1 MILIDIRKSNKLKDS
16 EYSAF
21 IKFDYNSKIVDA
33 IRELPFRYYNP
44 SETEWEVPTNKV
56 EYLINKLKEFDIKI
70 FGKIT
75 IFEDKNTNIGLP
87 EGFEFKTKPFSHQ
100 LEGVEY
106 GLKYDRWFLGD
117 EQGLGKALALDTKIY
132 TYPSGYKLMRDI
144 EVGDYVYGKDGRPT
158 RVTATY
164 YHKDVEMYRFT
175 FSDGISIDC
184 CKDHLW
190 QIHTQHGYKVVDTN
204 WFLQK
209 NQFGVVRKDKLFSGG
224 SYNYYIDRCEPVQ
237 FRFMPVDLH
246 PYILGSLLGDGSLNG
261 GSVNF
266 TTKDEESVRRINE
279 LLPEGYIL
287 HSSASMGDISYN
299 IVNLDNKPNP
309 KGSNIIKMWLKDL
322 KLMGTNSHTKFIPHI
337 YKYNSPEIRIAVLQG
352 LLDTDGY
359 ATKDNLVQYTTV
371 SKQLAEDV
379 RFLVESLGGMCN
391 WYEGTCGYNDKITG
405 VAYTLTIR
413 IDDPSK
419 LFMLERKRSLLKPR
433 HFKPR
438 RQIVSIERIEN
449 ADAKCITVDSKDHL
463 YLAEH
468 FVVTHNTKQI
478 IDIAV
483 ARKVMYGYRFCLIV
497 CGVNTLKW
505 NWVNEIHTH
514 SKEDAY
520 ILGQRRKGTKI
531 RIGSTKDKL
540 EDLKLMYDIKE
551 PHPYFIITNVES
563 FRDKNIADTISD
575 LCKKGIIGMCAADE
589 MHKMKNPT
597 AQQTKGFLK
606 CLPYCRIGMTG
617 TPLMN
622 SPMDLYVILKWLGY
636 ESHAFYS
643 FKQHYCV
650 MGGYGGY
657 EIVGYKNLDQL
668 TAQVREI
675 MLRRLKSEVLD
686 LPEKI
691 YVDDIVE
698 MEGKQAVMYKEVE
711 AGLKADYINGDIDL
725 TNPLSALIRLRQT
738 TGYPGILSDEITE
751 SAKLDRMEE
760 LVENCTSNDEKVLIF
775 SNWTQITDAIC
786 NKLKSEG
793 HKVGVITGETPDSSR
808 QEIVD
813 VFQNSSN
820 LSVLVGTIGA
830 MGTGLTLTAATT
842 VIFVDEPW
850 NKALFDQA
858 VDRAHRIGQKNNI
871 TIYSIMCKDT
881 IDERIHNLIYKK
893 GAMSDAIIDGKVVGN
908 KNEVFDYLLNG

>member
-56 EYLINKLKEFDIKI
+56 EYLINKFKEFDIKI
-70 FGKIT
+70 CGKIT

-106 GLKYDRWFLGD
+106 GLKYDRWFLSD
-117 EQGLGKALALDTKIY
+117 EQGLGK
-132 TYPSGYKLMRDI
+132 
-144 EVGDYVYGKDGRPT
+144 
-158 RVTATY
+158 
-164 YHKDVEMYRFT
+164 
-175 FSDGISIDC
+175 
-184 CKDHLW
+184 
-190 QIHTQHGYKVVDTN
+190 
-204 WFLQK
+204 
-209 NQFGVVRKDKLFSGG
+209 
-224 SYNYYIDRCEPVQ
+224 
-237 FRFMPVDLH
+237 
-246 PYILGSLLGDGSLNG
+246 
-261 GSVNF
+261 
-266 TTKDEESVRRINE
+266 
-279 LLPEGYIL
+279 
-287 HSSASMGDISYN
+287 
-299 IVNLDNKPNP
+299 
-309 KGSNIIKMWLKDL
+309 
-322 KLMGTNSHTKFIPHI
+322 
-337 YKYNSPEIRIAVLQG
+337 
-352 LLDTDGY
+352 
-359 ATKDNLVQYTTV
+359 
-371 SKQLAEDV
+371 SKQV
-379 RFLVESLGGMCN
+379 
-391 WYEGTCGYNDKITG
+391 
-405 VAYTLTIR
+405 
-413 IDDPSK
+413 
-419 LFMLERKRSLLKPR
+419 
-433 HFKPR
+433 
-438 RQIVSIERIEN
+438 
-449 ADAKCITVDSKDHL
+449 
-463 YLAEH
+463 
-468 FVVTHNTKQI
+468 

-483 ARKVMYGYRFCLIV
+483 ARKLKYGYKHCLIV

-514 SKEDAY
+514 SNEGSY
-520 ILGQRRKGTKI
+520 ILGQKLSKGKI
-531 RIGSTKDKL
+531 KIGSTKDKIN
-540 EDLKLMYDIKE
+540 DLNFLLLDKLVL
-551 PHPYFIITNVES
+551 PYFIITNVES
-563 FRDKNIADTISD
+563 FRDKNIADLIQQ
-575 LCKKGIIGMCAADE
+575 LCKKGIINMCAADE

-597 AQQTKGFLK
+597 SQQTKGFLK
-606 CLPYCRIGMTG
+606 CLPDCRIGMTG

-691 YVDDIVE
+691 YVDEIVE

-711 AGLKADYINGDIDL
+711 SGIKADYISGNIDL

-760 LVENCTSNDEKVLIF
+760 IVENCISNDEKVIIF
-775 SNWTQITDAIC
+775 SNWTQMTDAILQVLHT
-786 NKLKSEG
+786 KLKLIGRLEPA
-793 HKVGVITGETPDSSR
+793 VITGNTNDSDR
-808 QEIVD
+808 QQIVD
-813 VFQNSSN
+813 RFQNN
-820 LSVLVGTIGA
+820 DVCRVIIGTIGA

-871 TIYSIMCKDT
+871 TVYSIMCKDT

-908 KNEVFDYLLNG
+908 KNEVFNYLLNG

>member
-70 FGKIT
+70 CGKIT

-117 EQGLGKALALDTKIY
+117 EQGCISGESFVKIKEIGKSANRDIKIKNLKKAFDLDKTIKIKSLVNGRFAYMPIKAVVNKGFQKTLELNLEDTSIQCTPDHLIYTENGWVEADKIKVGDKVFTNGIQTCPLCGTTENLITYKYSKFFGYCKSCMYKSRNGTKYNEIIKKIDDSGYVRLFGKETRDMPNYDKMYGMGIYEHHQVWYKNTGHIVDTSKEVVHHKNGIKTDNRFENLQLLTISEHDRLHSDTK
-132 TYPSGYKLMRDI
+132 TS
-144 EVGDYVYGKDGRPT
+144 
-158 RVTATY
+158 
-164 YHKDVEMYRFT
+164 
-175 FSDGISIDC
+175 
-184 CKDHLW
+184 HL
-190 QIHTQHGYKVVDTN
+190 Y
-204 WFLQK
+204 
-209 NQFGVVRKDKLFSGG
+209 QFNENLD
-224 SYNYYIDRCEPVQ
+224 YIDRK
-237 FRFMPVDLH
+237 
-246 PYILGSLLGDGSLNG
+246 G
-261 GSVNF
+261 
-266 TTKDEESVRRINE
+266 KRI
-279 LLPEGYIL
+279 Y
-287 HSSASMGDISYN
+287 
-299 IVNLDNKPNP
+299 
-309 KGSNIIKMWLKDL
+309 
-322 KLMGTNSHTKFIPHI
+322 
-337 YKYNSPEIRIAVLQG
+337 
-352 LLDTDGY
+352 
-359 ATKDNLVQYTTV
+359 
-371 SKQLAEDV
+371 
-379 RFLVESLGGMCN
+379 
-391 WYEGTCGYNDKITG
+391 
-405 VAYTLTIR
+405 
-413 IDDPSK
+413 
-419 LFMLERKRSLLKPR
+419 LKPR
-433 HFKPR
+433 LQEVTSKTYLGKQQVWDIAIDDDNIHNFICNN
-438 RQIVSIERIEN
+438 IV
-449 ADAKCITVDSKDHL
+449 V
-463 YLAEH
+463 
-468 FVVTHNTKQI
+468 HNCGKTKQI

-606 CLPYCRIGMTG
+606 CLPDCRIGMTG

-691 YVDDIVE
+691 YVDDVVE
-698 MEGKQAVMYKEVE
+698 MDGKQAVMYKEVE

-738 TGYPGILSDEITE
+738 TGYPGILSETITE

-775 SNWTQITDAIC
+775 SNWTQMTDAIC

-793 HKVGVITGETPDSSR
+793 HKVGVITGETPDSLR

-813 VFQNSSN
+813 VFQNSSD

-842 VIFVDEPW
+842 VIFLDEPW

>member
-56 EYLINKLKEFDIKI
+56 EYLINKLKGFDIKI
-70 FGKIT
+70 CGKLT

-117 EQGLGKALALDTKIY
+117 EQGLGK
-132 TYPSGYKLMRDI
+132 
-144 EVGDYVYGKDGRPT
+144 
-158 RVTATY
+158 
-164 YHKDVEMYRFT
+164 
-175 FSDGISIDC
+175 
-184 CKDHLW
+184 
-190 QIHTQHGYKVVDTN
+190 
-204 WFLQK
+204 
-209 NQFGVVRKDKLFSGG
+209 
-224 SYNYYIDRCEPVQ
+224 
-237 FRFMPVDLH
+237 
-246 PYILGSLLGDGSLNG
+246 
-261 GSVNF
+261 
-266 TTKDEESVRRINE
+266 
-279 LLPEGYIL
+279 
-287 HSSASMGDISYN
+287 
-299 IVNLDNKPNP
+299 
-309 KGSNIIKMWLKDL
+309 
-322 KLMGTNSHTKFIPHI
+322 
-337 YKYNSPEIRIAVLQG
+337 
-352 LLDTDGY
+352 
-359 ATKDNLVQYTTV
+359 
-371 SKQLAEDV
+371 
-379 RFLVESLGGMCN
+379 
-391 WYEGTCGYNDKITG
+391 
-405 VAYTLTIR
+405 
-413 IDDPSK
+413 
-419 LFMLERKRSLLKPR
+419 
-433 HFKPR
+433 
-438 RQIVSIERIEN
+438 
-449 ADAKCITVDSKDHL
+449 
-463 YLAEH
+463 
-468 FVVTHNTKQI
+468 TKQV

-540 EDLKLMYDIKE
+540 EDLKLMYDRKE

-698 MEGKQAVMYKEVE
+698 MDGKQAVMYKEVE

-760 LVENCTSNDEKVLIF
+760 LVENCTSNDEKVIIF
-775 SNWTQITDAIC
+775 SNWTQMTDAIC
-786 NKLKSEG
+786 NKLKSSG
-793 HKVGVITGETPDSSR
+793 HNVGVITGETPDSSR

-813 VFQNSSN
+813 VFQNSSD

>member
-21 IKFDYNSKIVDA
+21 IKFDYNSKIVDS

-70 FGKIT
+70 CGKLT

-117 EQGLGKALALDTKIY
+117 EQGLGK
-132 TYPSGYKLMRDI
+132 
-144 EVGDYVYGKDGRPT
+144 
-158 RVTATY
+158 
-164 YHKDVEMYRFT
+164 
-175 FSDGISIDC
+175 
-184 CKDHLW
+184 
-190 QIHTQHGYKVVDTN
+190 
-204 WFLQK
+204 
-209 NQFGVVRKDKLFSGG
+209 
-224 SYNYYIDRCEPVQ
+224 
-237 FRFMPVDLH
+237 
-246 PYILGSLLGDGSLNG
+246 
-261 GSVNF
+261 
-266 TTKDEESVRRINE
+266 
-279 LLPEGYIL
+279 
-287 HSSASMGDISYN
+287 
-299 IVNLDNKPNP
+299 
-309 KGSNIIKMWLKDL
+309 
-322 KLMGTNSHTKFIPHI
+322 
-337 YKYNSPEIRIAVLQG
+337 
-352 LLDTDGY
+352 
-359 ATKDNLVQYTTV
+359 
-371 SKQLAEDV
+371 SKQV
-379 RFLVESLGGMCN
+379 
-391 WYEGTCGYNDKITG
+391 
-405 VAYTLTIR
+405 
-413 IDDPSK
+413 
-419 LFMLERKRSLLKPR
+419 
-433 HFKPR
+433 
-438 RQIVSIERIEN
+438 
-449 ADAKCITVDSKDHL
+449 
-463 YLAEH
+463 
-468 FVVTHNTKQI
+468 

-540 EDLKLMYDIKE
+540 EDLKLMYDRKE

-760 LVENCTSNDEKVLIF
+760 LVENCTSNDEKVIIF
-775 SNWTQITDAIC
+775 SNWTQMTDAIC
-786 NKLKSEG
+786 NKLKSSG
-793 HKVGVITGETPDSSR
+793 HNVGVITGETPDSSR

-813 VFQNSSN
+813 VFQNSSD

>member
-70 FGKIT
+70 CGKIT

-117 EQGLGKALALDTKIY
+117 EQGLGK
-132 TYPSGYKLMRDI
+132 
-144 EVGDYVYGKDGRPT
+144 
-158 RVTATY
+158 
-164 YHKDVEMYRFT
+164 
-175 FSDGISIDC
+175 
-184 CKDHLW
+184 
-190 QIHTQHGYKVVDTN
+190 
-204 WFLQK
+204 
-209 NQFGVVRKDKLFSGG
+209 
-224 SYNYYIDRCEPVQ
+224 
-237 FRFMPVDLH
+237 
-246 PYILGSLLGDGSLNG
+246 
-261 GSVNF
+261 
-266 TTKDEESVRRINE
+266 
-279 LLPEGYIL
+279 
-287 HSSASMGDISYN
+287 
-299 IVNLDNKPNP
+299 
-309 KGSNIIKMWLKDL
+309 
-322 KLMGTNSHTKFIPHI
+322 
-337 YKYNSPEIRIAVLQG
+337 
-352 LLDTDGY
+352 
-359 ATKDNLVQYTTV
+359 
-371 SKQLAEDV
+371 
-379 RFLVESLGGMCN
+379 
-391 WYEGTCGYNDKITG
+391 
-405 VAYTLTIR
+405 
-413 IDDPSK
+413 
-419 LFMLERKRSLLKPR
+419 
-433 HFKPR
+433 
-438 RQIVSIERIEN
+438 
-449 ADAKCITVDSKDHL
+449 
-463 YLAEH
+463 
-468 FVVTHNTKQI
+468 TKQV

-483 ARKVMYGYRFCLIV
+483 ARKLKYGYKHCLIV

-514 SKEDAY
+514 SNEGSY
-520 ILGQRRKGTKI
+520 ILGQKLSKGKI
-531 RIGSTKDKL
+531 KIGSTKDKIN
-540 EDLKLMYDIKE
+540 DLNFLLLDKLVL
-551 PHPYFIITNVES
+551 PYFIITNVES
-563 FRDKNIADTISD
+563 FRDKNIADLIQQ
-575 LCKKGIIGMCAADE
+575 LCKKGIINMCAADE

-597 AQQTKGFLK
+597 SQQTKGFLK
-606 CLPYCRIGMTG
+606 CLPDCRIGMTG

-691 YVDDIVE
+691 YVDDVVE
-698 MEGKQAVMYKEVE
+698 MDGKQAVMYKEVE

-751 SAKLDRMEE
+751 SAKLDRLEE
-760 LVENCTSNDEKVLIF
+760 IVENCISNDEKVIIF
-775 SNWTQITDAIC
+775 SNWTQMTDAILQVLHT
-786 NKLKSEG
+786 KLKLIGRLEPA
-793 HKVGVITGETPDSSR
+793 VITGNTNDSDR
-808 QEIVD
+808 QQIVD
-813 VFQNSSN
+813 RFQNN
-820 LSVLVGTIGA
+820 DVCRVIVGTIGA

>member
-70 FGKIT
+70 CGKLT

-117 EQGLGKALALDTKIY
+117 EQGLGK
-132 TYPSGYKLMRDI
+132 
-144 EVGDYVYGKDGRPT
+144 
-158 RVTATY
+158 
-164 YHKDVEMYRFT
+164 
-175 FSDGISIDC
+175 
-184 CKDHLW
+184 
-190 QIHTQHGYKVVDTN
+190 
-204 WFLQK
+204 
-209 NQFGVVRKDKLFSGG
+209 
-224 SYNYYIDRCEPVQ
+224 
-237 FRFMPVDLH
+237 
-246 PYILGSLLGDGSLNG
+246 
-261 GSVNF
+261 
-266 TTKDEESVRRINE
+266 
-279 LLPEGYIL
+279 
-287 HSSASMGDISYN
+287 
-299 IVNLDNKPNP
+299 
-309 KGSNIIKMWLKDL
+309 
-322 KLMGTNSHTKFIPHI
+322 
-337 YKYNSPEIRIAVLQG
+337 
-352 LLDTDGY
+352 
-359 ATKDNLVQYTTV
+359 
-371 SKQLAEDV
+371 SKQV
-379 RFLVESLGGMCN
+379 
-391 WYEGTCGYNDKITG
+391 
-405 VAYTLTIR
+405 
-413 IDDPSK
+413 
-419 LFMLERKRSLLKPR
+419 
-433 HFKPR
+433 
-438 RQIVSIERIEN
+438 
-449 ADAKCITVDSKDHL
+449 
-463 YLAEH
+463 
-468 FVVTHNTKQI
+468 

-540 EDLKLMYDIKE
+540 EDLKLMYDRKE

-760 LVENCTSNDEKVLIF
+760 LVENCTSNDEKVIIF
-775 SNWTQITDAIC
+775 SNWTQMTDAIC
-786 NKLKSEG
+786 NKLKSSG
-793 HKVGVITGETPDSSR
+793 HNVGVITGETPDSSR

-813 VFQNSSN
+813 VFQNSSD

>member
-70 FGKIT
+70 CGKIT

-117 EQGLGKALALDTKIY
+117 EQGLGK
-132 TYPSGYKLMRDI
+132 
-144 EVGDYVYGKDGRPT
+144 
-158 RVTATY
+158 
-164 YHKDVEMYRFT
+164 
-175 FSDGISIDC
+175 
-184 CKDHLW
+184 
-190 QIHTQHGYKVVDTN
+190 
-204 WFLQK
+204 
-209 NQFGVVRKDKLFSGG
+209 
-224 SYNYYIDRCEPVQ
+224 
-237 FRFMPVDLH
+237 
-246 PYILGSLLGDGSLNG
+246 
-261 GSVNF
+261 
-266 TTKDEESVRRINE
+266 
-279 LLPEGYIL
+279 
-287 HSSASMGDISYN
+287 
-299 IVNLDNKPNP
+299 
-309 KGSNIIKMWLKDL
+309 
-322 KLMGTNSHTKFIPHI
+322 
-337 YKYNSPEIRIAVLQG
+337 
-352 LLDTDGY
+352 
-359 ATKDNLVQYTTV
+359 
-371 SKQLAEDV
+371 
-379 RFLVESLGGMCN
+379 
-391 WYEGTCGYNDKITG
+391 
-405 VAYTLTIR
+405 
-413 IDDPSK
+413 
-419 LFMLERKRSLLKPR
+419 
-433 HFKPR
+433 
-438 RQIVSIERIEN
+438 
-449 ADAKCITVDSKDHL
+449 
-463 YLAEH
+463 
-468 FVVTHNTKQI
+468 TKQV

-540 EDLKLMYDIKE
+540 EDLKLMYDRKE

-668 TAQVREI
+668 TAQVHEI

-698 MEGKQAVMYKEVE
+698 MDGKQAVMYKEVE

-760 LVENCTSNDEKVLIF
+760 LVENCTSNDEKVIIF
-775 SNWTQITDAIC
+775 SNWTQMTDAIC
-786 NKLKSEG
+786 NKLKSSG
-793 HKVGVITGETPDSSR
+793 HNVGVITGETPDSSR

-813 VFQNSSN
+813 IFQNSSD

>member
-70 FGKIT
+70 CGKLT

-117 EQGLGKALALDTKIY
+117 EQGLGK
-132 TYPSGYKLMRDI
+132 
-144 EVGDYVYGKDGRPT
+144 
-158 RVTATY
+158 
-164 YHKDVEMYRFT
+164 
-175 FSDGISIDC
+175 
-184 CKDHLW
+184 
-190 QIHTQHGYKVVDTN
+190 
-204 WFLQK
+204 
-209 NQFGVVRKDKLFSGG
+209 
-224 SYNYYIDRCEPVQ
+224 
-237 FRFMPVDLH
+237 
-246 PYILGSLLGDGSLNG
+246 
-261 GSVNF
+261 
-266 TTKDEESVRRINE
+266 
-279 LLPEGYIL
+279 
-287 HSSASMGDISYN
+287 
-299 IVNLDNKPNP
+299 
-309 KGSNIIKMWLKDL
+309 
-322 KLMGTNSHTKFIPHI
+322 
-337 YKYNSPEIRIAVLQG
+337 
-352 LLDTDGY
+352 
-359 ATKDNLVQYTTV
+359 
-371 SKQLAEDV
+371 SKQV
-379 RFLVESLGGMCN
+379 
-391 WYEGTCGYNDKITG
+391 
-405 VAYTLTIR
+405 
-413 IDDPSK
+413 
-419 LFMLERKRSLLKPR
+419 
-433 HFKPR
+433 
-438 RQIVSIERIEN
+438 
-449 ADAKCITVDSKDHL
+449 
-463 YLAEH
+463 
-468 FVVTHNTKQI
+468 

-691 YVDDIVE
+691 YVDEIVE

-738 TGYPGILSDEITE
+738 TGYPGILSETITE
-751 SAKLDRMEE
+751 SAKLDRMGEI
-760 LVENCTSNDEKVLIF
+760 VENCISNDEKVIIF
-775 SNWTQITDAIC
+775 SNWTQMTDAILQVLHT
-786 NKLKSEG
+786 KLKLIGRLEPA
-793 HKVGVITGETPDSSR
+793 VITGNTNDSDR
-808 QEIVD
+808 QQIVD
-813 VFQNSSN
+813 RFQNN
-820 LSVLVGTIGA
+820 DVCRVIIGTIGA

>member
-70 FGKIT
+70 CGKLT

-117 EQGLGKALALDTKIY
+117 EQGLGK
-132 TYPSGYKLMRDI
+132 
-144 EVGDYVYGKDGRPT
+144 
-158 RVTATY
+158 
-164 YHKDVEMYRFT
+164 
-175 FSDGISIDC
+175 
-184 CKDHLW
+184 
-190 QIHTQHGYKVVDTN
+190 
-204 WFLQK
+204 
-209 NQFGVVRKDKLFSGG
+209 
-224 SYNYYIDRCEPVQ
+224 
-237 FRFMPVDLH
+237 
-246 PYILGSLLGDGSLNG
+246 
-261 GSVNF
+261 
-266 TTKDEESVRRINE
+266 
-279 LLPEGYIL
+279 
-287 HSSASMGDISYN
+287 
-299 IVNLDNKPNP
+299 
-309 KGSNIIKMWLKDL
+309 
-322 KLMGTNSHTKFIPHI
+322 
-337 YKYNSPEIRIAVLQG
+337 
-352 LLDTDGY
+352 
-359 ATKDNLVQYTTV
+359 
-371 SKQLAEDV
+371 
-379 RFLVESLGGMCN
+379 
-391 WYEGTCGYNDKITG
+391 
-405 VAYTLTIR
+405 
-413 IDDPSK
+413 
-419 LFMLERKRSLLKPR
+419 
-433 HFKPR
+433 
-438 RQIVSIERIEN
+438 
-449 ADAKCITVDSKDHL
+449 
-463 YLAEH
+463 
-468 FVVTHNTKQI
+468 TKQV

-691 YVDDIVE
+691 YVDDVVE
-698 MEGKQAVMYKEVE
+698 MDGKQAVMYKEVE
-711 AGLKADYINGDIDL
+711 AGLKADYISGDIDL

-738 TGYPGILSDEITE
+738 TGYPGILSETITE

-760 LVENCTSNDEKVLIF
+760 IVENCISNDEKVIIF
-775 SNWTQITDAIC
+775 SNWTQMTDAIC
-786 NKLKSEG
+786 NKLKSSR
-793 HKVGVITGETPDSSR
+793 HKVGVITGETPDSLR

-813 VFQNSSN
+813 VFQNSSD

>member
-56 EYLINKLKEFDIKI
+56 EYLINKFKEFDIKI
-70 FGKIT
+70 CGKIT

-117 EQGLGKALALDTKIY
+117 EQGLGK
-132 TYPSGYKLMRDI
+132 
-144 EVGDYVYGKDGRPT
+144 
-158 RVTATY
+158 
-164 YHKDVEMYRFT
+164 
-175 FSDGISIDC
+175 
-184 CKDHLW
+184 
-190 QIHTQHGYKVVDTN
+190 
-204 WFLQK
+204 
-209 NQFGVVRKDKLFSGG
+209 
-224 SYNYYIDRCEPVQ
+224 
-237 FRFMPVDLH
+237 
-246 PYILGSLLGDGSLNG
+246 
-261 GSVNF
+261 
-266 TTKDEESVRRINE
+266 
-279 LLPEGYIL
+279 
-287 HSSASMGDISYN
+287 
-299 IVNLDNKPNP
+299 
-309 KGSNIIKMWLKDL
+309 
-322 KLMGTNSHTKFIPHI
+322 
-337 YKYNSPEIRIAVLQG
+337 
-352 LLDTDGY
+352 
-359 ATKDNLVQYTTV
+359 
-371 SKQLAEDV
+371 SKQV
-379 RFLVESLGGMCN
+379 
-391 WYEGTCGYNDKITG
+391 
-405 VAYTLTIR
+405 
-413 IDDPSK
+413 
-419 LFMLERKRSLLKPR
+419 
-433 HFKPR
+433 
-438 RQIVSIERIEN
+438 
-449 ADAKCITVDSKDHL
+449 
-463 YLAEH
+463 
-468 FVVTHNTKQI
+468 

-483 ARKVMYGYRFCLIV
+483 ARKIMYGYKFCLIV

-514 SKEDAY
+514 SNEDVY

-531 RIGSTKDKL
+531 IIGSTKDKL
-540 EDLKLMYDIKE
+540 NDLKLMYNMGE
-551 PHPYFIITNVES
+551 PHPYFIITNIES
-563 FRDKNIADTISD
+563 FRDKDIADTISD

-597 AQQTKGFLK
+597 SQQTKGFLK
-606 CLPYCRIGMTG
+606 CLPDCRIGMTG

-675 MLRRLKSEVLD
+675 MLRRLKNEVLD
-686 LPEKI
+686 LPEKV
-691 YVDDIVE
+691 YVDDVVE
-698 MEGKQAVMYKEVE
+698 MDGKQAVMYKEVE
-711 AGLKADYINGDIDL
+711 AGLKADYISGDIDL

-738 TGYPGILSDEITE
+738 TGYPGILSEMVTE
-751 SAKLDRMEE
+751 SAKLNRMEE

-775 SNWTQITDAIC
+775 SNWTQMTDAIC

-813 VFQNSSN
+813 VFQNSSD
-820 LSVLVGTIGA
+820 LKVLVGTIGA

-842 VIFVDEPW
+842 VIFIDEPW

-908 KNEVFDYLLNG
+908 KNEVFNYLLNG

>member
-56 EYLINKLKEFDIKI
+56 EYLINKFKEFDIKI
-70 FGKIT
+70 CGKLT

-117 EQGLGKALALDTKIY
+117 EQGLGK
-132 TYPSGYKLMRDI
+132 
-144 EVGDYVYGKDGRPT
+144 
-158 RVTATY
+158 
-164 YHKDVEMYRFT
+164 
-175 FSDGISIDC
+175 
-184 CKDHLW
+184 
-190 QIHTQHGYKVVDTN
+190 
-204 WFLQK
+204 
-209 NQFGVVRKDKLFSGG
+209 
-224 SYNYYIDRCEPVQ
+224 
-237 FRFMPVDLH
+237 
-246 PYILGSLLGDGSLNG
+246 
-261 GSVNF
+261 
-266 TTKDEESVRRINE
+266 
-279 LLPEGYIL
+279 
-287 HSSASMGDISYN
+287 
-299 IVNLDNKPNP
+299 
-309 KGSNIIKMWLKDL
+309 
-322 KLMGTNSHTKFIPHI
+322 
-337 YKYNSPEIRIAVLQG
+337 
-352 LLDTDGY
+352 
-359 ATKDNLVQYTTV
+359 
-371 SKQLAEDV
+371 SKQV
-379 RFLVESLGGMCN
+379 
-391 WYEGTCGYNDKITG
+391 
-405 VAYTLTIR
+405 
-413 IDDPSK
+413 
-419 LFMLERKRSLLKPR
+419 
-433 HFKPR
+433 
-438 RQIVSIERIEN
+438 
-449 ADAKCITVDSKDHL
+449 
-463 YLAEH
+463 
-468 FVVTHNTKQI
+468 

-775 SNWTQITDAIC
+775 SNWTQMTDAIC

>member
-70 FGKIT
+70 CGKIT

-117 EQGLGKALALDTKIY
+117 EQGLGK
-132 TYPSGYKLMRDI
+132 
-144 EVGDYVYGKDGRPT
+144 
-158 RVTATY
+158 
-164 YHKDVEMYRFT
+164 
-175 FSDGISIDC
+175 
-184 CKDHLW
+184 
-190 QIHTQHGYKVVDTN
+190 
-204 WFLQK
+204 
-209 NQFGVVRKDKLFSGG
+209 
-224 SYNYYIDRCEPVQ
+224 
-237 FRFMPVDLH
+237 
-246 PYILGSLLGDGSLNG
+246 
-261 GSVNF
+261 
-266 TTKDEESVRRINE
+266 
-279 LLPEGYIL
+279 
-287 HSSASMGDISYN
+287 
-299 IVNLDNKPNP
+299 
-309 KGSNIIKMWLKDL
+309 
-322 KLMGTNSHTKFIPHI
+322 
-337 YKYNSPEIRIAVLQG
+337 
-352 LLDTDGY
+352 
-359 ATKDNLVQYTTV
+359 
-371 SKQLAEDV
+371 SKQV
-379 RFLVESLGGMCN
+379 
-391 WYEGTCGYNDKITG
+391 
-405 VAYTLTIR
+405 
-413 IDDPSK
+413 
-419 LFMLERKRSLLKPR
+419 
-433 HFKPR
+433 
-438 RQIVSIERIEN
+438 
-449 ADAKCITVDSKDHL
+449 
-463 YLAEH
+463 
-468 FVVTHNTKQI
+468 

-505 NWVNEIHTH
+505 NWINEIHTH

-691 YVDDIVE
+691 YVDEIVE

-751 SAKLDRMEE
+751 SAKLDRMGEI
-760 LVENCTSNDEKVLIF
+760 VENCISNDEKVIIF
-775 SNWTQITDAIC
+775 SNWTQMTDAILQVLHT
-786 NKLKSEG
+786 KLKLIGRLEPA
-793 HKVGVITGETPDSSR
+793 VITGNTNDSDR
-808 QEIVD
+808 QQIVD
-813 VFQNSSN
+813 RFQNN
-820 LSVLVGTIGA
+820 DVCRVIVGTIGA

-908 KNEVFDYLLNG
+908 KNEVFNYLLNG

>member
-56 EYLINKLKEFDIKI
+56 EYLINKFKEFDIKI
-70 FGKIT
+70 CGKIT
-75 IFEDKNTNIGLP
+75 IFEGKNTNIGLP

-117 EQGLGKALALDTKIY
+117 EQGLGK
-132 TYPSGYKLMRDI
+132 
-144 EVGDYVYGKDGRPT
+144 
-158 RVTATY
+158 
-164 YHKDVEMYRFT
+164 
-175 FSDGISIDC
+175 
-184 CKDHLW
+184 
-190 QIHTQHGYKVVDTN
+190 
-204 WFLQK
+204 
-209 NQFGVVRKDKLFSGG
+209 
-224 SYNYYIDRCEPVQ
+224 
-237 FRFMPVDLH
+237 
-246 PYILGSLLGDGSLNG
+246 
-261 GSVNF
+261 
-266 TTKDEESVRRINE
+266 
-279 LLPEGYIL
+279 
-287 HSSASMGDISYN
+287 
-299 IVNLDNKPNP
+299 
-309 KGSNIIKMWLKDL
+309 
-322 KLMGTNSHTKFIPHI
+322 
-337 YKYNSPEIRIAVLQG
+337 
-352 LLDTDGY
+352 
-359 ATKDNLVQYTTV
+359 
-371 SKQLAEDV
+371 SKQV
-379 RFLVESLGGMCN
+379 
-391 WYEGTCGYNDKITG
+391 
-405 VAYTLTIR
+405 
-413 IDDPSK
+413 
-419 LFMLERKRSLLKPR
+419 
-433 HFKPR
+433 
-438 RQIVSIERIEN
+438 
-449 ADAKCITVDSKDHL
+449 
-463 YLAEH
+463 
-468 FVVTHNTKQI
+468 

-483 ARKVMYGYRFCLIV
+483 ARKIMYGYKFCLIV

-514 SKEDAY
+514 SNEDVY

-531 RIGSTKDKL
+531 IIGSTKDKL
-540 EDLKLMYDIKE
+540 NDLKLMYNMGE
-551 PHPYFIITNVES
+551 PHPYFIITNIES
-563 FRDKNIADTISD
+563 FRDKDIADTISD

-606 CLPYCRIGMTG
+606 CLPDCRIGMTG

-686 LPEKI
+686 LPEKV
-691 YVDDIVE
+691 YVDDVVE
-698 MEGKQAVMYKEVE
+698 MDGKQAVMYKEVE
-711 AGLKADYINGDIDL
+711 AGLKADYISGDIDL

-738 TGYPGILSDEITE
+738 TGYPGILSETITE

-775 SNWTQITDAIC
+775 SNWTQMTDAIC

-813 VFQNSSN
+813 VFQNSSD
-820 LSVLVGTIGA
+820 LKVLVGTIGA

-842 VIFVDEPW
+842 VIFLDEPW

-908 KNEVFDYLLNG
+908 KNEVFNYLLNG

>member
-56 EYLINKLKEFDIKI
+56 EYLINKLKGFDIKI
-70 FGKIT
+70 CGKLT

-117 EQGLGKALALDTKIY
+117 EQGLGK
-132 TYPSGYKLMRDI
+132 
-144 EVGDYVYGKDGRPT
+144 
-158 RVTATY
+158 
-164 YHKDVEMYRFT
+164 
-175 FSDGISIDC
+175 
-184 CKDHLW
+184 
-190 QIHTQHGYKVVDTN
+190 
-204 WFLQK
+204 
-209 NQFGVVRKDKLFSGG
+209 
-224 SYNYYIDRCEPVQ
+224 
-237 FRFMPVDLH
+237 
-246 PYILGSLLGDGSLNG
+246 
-261 GSVNF
+261 
-266 TTKDEESVRRINE
+266 
-279 LLPEGYIL
+279 
-287 HSSASMGDISYN
+287 
-299 IVNLDNKPNP
+299 
-309 KGSNIIKMWLKDL
+309 
-322 KLMGTNSHTKFIPHI
+322 
-337 YKYNSPEIRIAVLQG
+337 
-352 LLDTDGY
+352 
-359 ATKDNLVQYTTV
+359 
-371 SKQLAEDV
+371 
-379 RFLVESLGGMCN
+379 
-391 WYEGTCGYNDKITG
+391 
-405 VAYTLTIR
+405 
-413 IDDPSK
+413 
-419 LFMLERKRSLLKPR
+419 
-433 HFKPR
+433 
-438 RQIVSIERIEN
+438 
-449 ADAKCITVDSKDHL
+449 
-463 YLAEH
+463 
-468 FVVTHNTKQI
+468 TKQV

-540 EDLKLMYDIKE
+540 EDLKLMYDRKE
-551 PHPYFIITNVES
+551 PHPYFIITNIES

-760 LVENCTSNDEKVLIF
+760 LVENCTSNDEKVIIF
-775 SNWTQITDAIC
+775 SNWTQMTDAIC
-786 NKLKSEG
+786 NKLKSSG
-793 HKVGVITGETPDSSR
+793 HNVGVITGETPDSSR

-813 VFQNSSN
+813 VFQNSSD

>member
-44 SETEWEVPTNKV
+44 SETEWELPTNKV

-70 FGKIT
+70 CGKIT

-117 EQGLGKALALDTKIY
+117 EQGLGK
-132 TYPSGYKLMRDI
+132 
-144 EVGDYVYGKDGRPT
+144 
-158 RVTATY
+158 
-164 YHKDVEMYRFT
+164 
-175 FSDGISIDC
+175 
-184 CKDHLW
+184 
-190 QIHTQHGYKVVDTN
+190 
-204 WFLQK
+204 
-209 NQFGVVRKDKLFSGG
+209 
-224 SYNYYIDRCEPVQ
+224 
-237 FRFMPVDLH
+237 
-246 PYILGSLLGDGSLNG
+246 
-261 GSVNF
+261 
-266 TTKDEESVRRINE
+266 
-279 LLPEGYIL
+279 
-287 HSSASMGDISYN
+287 
-299 IVNLDNKPNP
+299 
-309 KGSNIIKMWLKDL
+309 
-322 KLMGTNSHTKFIPHI
+322 
-337 YKYNSPEIRIAVLQG
+337 
-352 LLDTDGY
+352 
-359 ATKDNLVQYTTV
+359 
-371 SKQLAEDV
+371 SKQV
-379 RFLVESLGGMCN
+379 
-391 WYEGTCGYNDKITG
+391 
-405 VAYTLTIR
+405 
-413 IDDPSK
+413 
-419 LFMLERKRSLLKPR
+419 
-433 HFKPR
+433 
-438 RQIVSIERIEN
+438 
-449 ADAKCITVDSKDHL
+449 
-463 YLAEH
+463 
-468 FVVTHNTKQI
+468 

-686 LPEKI
+686 LPEKV
-691 YVDDIVE
+691 YVDDVVE
-698 MEGKQAVMYKEVE
+698 MNGKQAVMYKEVE

-738 TGYPGILSDEITE
+738 TGYPGILSETITE

-760 LVENCTSNDEKVLIF
+760 LVENCTSNDEKVIIF
-775 SNWTQITDAIC
+775 SNWTQMTDAIC
-786 NKLKSEG
+786 NKLKSVG
-793 HKVGVITGETPDSSR
+793 YKVGVITGETPDISR

-813 VFQNSSN
+813 VFQNSSD
-820 LSVLVGTIGA
+820 LKVLVGTIGA

-842 VIFVDEPW
+842 VIFLDEPW

-908 KNEVFDYLLNG
+908 KNEVFNYLLNG

>member
-1 MILIDIRKSNKLKDS
+1 MRNFPRSYAFFIDIDNNIWYYINAINEYILRKVGMMIKVEIRESKKLNDSYSAYVSFKYDSRIVTELRALPFKFYNASNQEWEIPITKLDSFVKKLNDFDFTFCGDLSKLKL
-16 EYSAF
+16 EE
-21 IKFDYNSKIVDA
+21 KQ
-33 IRELPFRYYNP
+33 
-44 SETEWEVPTNKV
+44 V
-56 EYLINKLKEFDIKI
+56 E
-70 FGKIT
+70 
-75 IFEDKNTNIGLP
+75 LP
-87 EGFEFKTKPFSHQ
+87 EGFEFKTKPFAHQ

-106 GLKYDRWFLGD
+106 GLTHDNWFLGD
-117 EQGLGKALALDTKIY
+117 EQGLGK
-132 TYPSGYKLMRDI
+132 
-144 EVGDYVYGKDGRPT
+144 
-158 RVTATY
+158 
-164 YHKDVEMYRFT
+164 
-175 FSDGISIDC
+175 
-184 CKDHLW
+184 
-190 QIHTQHGYKVVDTN
+190 
-204 WFLQK
+204 
-209 NQFGVVRKDKLFSGG
+209 
-224 SYNYYIDRCEPVQ
+224 
-237 FRFMPVDLH
+237 
-246 PYILGSLLGDGSLNG
+246 
-261 GSVNF
+261 
-266 TTKDEESVRRINE
+266 
-279 LLPEGYIL
+279 
-287 HSSASMGDISYN
+287 
-299 IVNLDNKPNP
+299 
-309 KGSNIIKMWLKDL
+309 
-322 KLMGTNSHTKFIPHI
+322 
-337 YKYNSPEIRIAVLQG
+337 
-352 LLDTDGY
+352 
-359 ATKDNLVQYTTV
+359 
-371 SKQLAEDV
+371 
-379 RFLVESLGGMCN
+379 
-391 WYEGTCGYNDKITG
+391 
-405 VAYTLTIR
+405 
-413 IDDPSK
+413 
-419 LFMLERKRSLLKPR
+419 
-433 HFKPR
+433 
-438 RQIVSIERIEN
+438 
-449 ADAKCITVDSKDHL
+449 
-463 YLAEH
+463 
-468 FVVTHNTKQI
+468 TKQI

-483 ARKVMYGYRFCLIV
+483 ARKLIYGYKHCLIV

-505 NWVNEIHTH
+505 NWVNEILTH
-514 SKEDAY
+514 SNEYAY
-520 ILGQRRKGTKI
+520 ILGQKATRDGKI
-531 RIGSTKDKL
+531 KIGSMSDKL
-540 EDLKLMYDIKE
+540 KDLTIIENDKDCIQ
-551 PHPYFIITNVES
+551 PYFIITNVES
-563 FRDKNIADTISD
+563 FRDKNFADTIKK
-575 LCKKGIIGMCAADE
+575 LCDKGIINMCAADE

-606 CLPYCRIGMTG
+606 CLPDCRIGMTG

-775 SNWTQITDAIC
+775 SNWTQMTDAIC

-813 VFQNSSN
+813 VFQNSSD
-820 LSVLVGTIGA
+820 LKVLVGTIGA

-842 VIFVDEPW
+842 VIFLDEPW

-908 KNEVFDYLLNG
+908 KNEVFNYLLNG

>member
-70 FGKIT
+70 CGKLT
-75 IFEDKNTNIGLP
+75 IFEGKNTNIGLP

-117 EQGLGKALALDTKIY
+117 EQGLGK
-132 TYPSGYKLMRDI
+132 
-144 EVGDYVYGKDGRPT
+144 
-158 RVTATY
+158 
-164 YHKDVEMYRFT
+164 
-175 FSDGISIDC
+175 
-184 CKDHLW
+184 
-190 QIHTQHGYKVVDTN
+190 
-204 WFLQK
+204 
-209 NQFGVVRKDKLFSGG
+209 
-224 SYNYYIDRCEPVQ
+224 
-237 FRFMPVDLH
+237 
-246 PYILGSLLGDGSLNG
+246 
-261 GSVNF
+261 
-266 TTKDEESVRRINE
+266 
-279 LLPEGYIL
+279 
-287 HSSASMGDISYN
+287 
-299 IVNLDNKPNP
+299 
-309 KGSNIIKMWLKDL
+309 
-322 KLMGTNSHTKFIPHI
+322 
-337 YKYNSPEIRIAVLQG
+337 
-352 LLDTDGY
+352 
-359 ATKDNLVQYTTV
+359 
-371 SKQLAEDV
+371 SKQV
-379 RFLVESLGGMCN
+379 
-391 WYEGTCGYNDKITG
+391 
-405 VAYTLTIR
+405 
-413 IDDPSK
+413 
-419 LFMLERKRSLLKPR
+419 
-433 HFKPR
+433 
-438 RQIVSIERIEN
+438 
-449 ADAKCITVDSKDHL
+449 
-463 YLAEH
+463 
-468 FVVTHNTKQI
+468 

-775 SNWTQITDAIC
+775 SNWTQMTDAIC

>member
-33 IRELPFRYYNP
+33 IRALPFRYYNP

-56 EYLINKLKEFDIKI
+56 KYLINKLKEFDIKI
-70 FGKIT
+70 CGKLT

-117 EQGLGKALALDTKIY
+117 EQGLGK
-132 TYPSGYKLMRDI
+132 
-144 EVGDYVYGKDGRPT
+144 
-158 RVTATY
+158 
-164 YHKDVEMYRFT
+164 
-175 FSDGISIDC
+175 
-184 CKDHLW
+184 
-190 QIHTQHGYKVVDTN
+190 
-204 WFLQK
+204 
-209 NQFGVVRKDKLFSGG
+209 
-224 SYNYYIDRCEPVQ
+224 
-237 FRFMPVDLH
+237 
-246 PYILGSLLGDGSLNG
+246 
-261 GSVNF
+261 
-266 TTKDEESVRRINE
+266 
-279 LLPEGYIL
+279 
-287 HSSASMGDISYN
+287 
-299 IVNLDNKPNP
+299 
-309 KGSNIIKMWLKDL
+309 
-322 KLMGTNSHTKFIPHI
+322 
-337 YKYNSPEIRIAVLQG
+337 
-352 LLDTDGY
+352 
-359 ATKDNLVQYTTV
+359 
-371 SKQLAEDV
+371 SKQV
-379 RFLVESLGGMCN
+379 
-391 WYEGTCGYNDKITG
+391 
-405 VAYTLTIR
+405 
-413 IDDPSK
+413 
-419 LFMLERKRSLLKPR
+419 
-433 HFKPR
+433 
-438 RQIVSIERIEN
+438 
-449 ADAKCITVDSKDHL
+449 
-463 YLAEH
+463 
-468 FVVTHNTKQI
+468 

-691 YVDDIVE
+691 YVDDIVD
-698 MEGKQAVMYKEVE
+698 MDGKQAVMYKEVE

-738 TGYPGILSDEITE
+738 TGYPGILSETITE

-760 LVENCTSNDEKVLIF
+760 IVENCISNDEKVIIF
-775 SNWTQITDAIC
+775 SNWTQMTDAIC
-786 NKLKSEG
+786 NKLKSVGYE
-793 HKVGVITGETPDSSR
+793 VGVITGETPDISR

-813 VFQNSSN
+813 VFQNSSD
-820 LSVLVGTIGA
+820 LKVLVGTIGA

-893 GAMSDAIIDGKVVGN
+893 GAMSDAIIDGKLVGN
-908 KNEVFDYLLNG
+908 KNEVFNYLLNG

>member
-56 EYLINKLKEFDIKI
+56 EYLINKLKGFDIKI
-70 FGKIT
+70 CGKIT

-117 EQGLGKALALDTKIY
+117 EQGLGK
-132 TYPSGYKLMRDI
+132 
-144 EVGDYVYGKDGRPT
+144 
-158 RVTATY
+158 
-164 YHKDVEMYRFT
+164 
-175 FSDGISIDC
+175 
-184 CKDHLW
+184 
-190 QIHTQHGYKVVDTN
+190 
-204 WFLQK
+204 
-209 NQFGVVRKDKLFSGG
+209 
-224 SYNYYIDRCEPVQ
+224 
-237 FRFMPVDLH
+237 
-246 PYILGSLLGDGSLNG
+246 
-261 GSVNF
+261 
-266 TTKDEESVRRINE
+266 
-279 LLPEGYIL
+279 
-287 HSSASMGDISYN
+287 
-299 IVNLDNKPNP
+299 
-309 KGSNIIKMWLKDL
+309 
-322 KLMGTNSHTKFIPHI
+322 
-337 YKYNSPEIRIAVLQG
+337 
-352 LLDTDGY
+352 
-359 ATKDNLVQYTTV
+359 
-371 SKQLAEDV
+371 
-379 RFLVESLGGMCN
+379 
-391 WYEGTCGYNDKITG
+391 
-405 VAYTLTIR
+405 
-413 IDDPSK
+413 
-419 LFMLERKRSLLKPR
+419 
-433 HFKPR
+433 
-438 RQIVSIERIEN
+438 
-449 ADAKCITVDSKDHL
+449 
-463 YLAEH
+463 
-468 FVVTHNTKQI
+468 TKQV

-540 EDLKLMYDIKE
+540 EDLKLMYDRKE

-698 MEGKQAVMYKEVE
+698 MDGKQAVMYKEVE

-760 LVENCTSNDEKVLIF
+760 LVENCTSNDEKVIIF
-775 SNWTQITDAIC
+775 SNWTQMTDAIC
-786 NKLKSEG
+786 NKLKSSG
-793 HKVGVITGETPDSSR
+793 HNVGVITGETPDSSR

-813 VFQNSSN
+813 VFQNSSD

>member
-21 IKFDYNSKIVDA
+21 IKFDYNSRIVDA

-117 EQGLGKALALDTKIY
+117 EQGLGK
-132 TYPSGYKLMRDI
+132 
-144 EVGDYVYGKDGRPT
+144 
-158 RVTATY
+158 
-164 YHKDVEMYRFT
+164 
-175 FSDGISIDC
+175 
-184 CKDHLW
+184 
-190 QIHTQHGYKVVDTN
+190 
-204 WFLQK
+204 
-209 NQFGVVRKDKLFSGG
+209 
-224 SYNYYIDRCEPVQ
+224 
-237 FRFMPVDLH
+237 
-246 PYILGSLLGDGSLNG
+246 
-261 GSVNF
+261 
-266 TTKDEESVRRINE
+266 
-279 LLPEGYIL
+279 
-287 HSSASMGDISYN
+287 
-299 IVNLDNKPNP
+299 
-309 KGSNIIKMWLKDL
+309 
-322 KLMGTNSHTKFIPHI
+322 
-337 YKYNSPEIRIAVLQG
+337 
-352 LLDTDGY
+352 
-359 ATKDNLVQYTTV
+359 
-371 SKQLAEDV
+371 
-379 RFLVESLGGMCN
+379 
-391 WYEGTCGYNDKITG
+391 
-405 VAYTLTIR
+405 
-413 IDDPSK
+413 
-419 LFMLERKRSLLKPR
+419 
-433 HFKPR
+433 
-438 RQIVSIERIEN
+438 
-449 ADAKCITVDSKDHL
+449 
-463 YLAEH
+463 
-468 FVVTHNTKQI
+468 TKQV
-478 IDIAV
+478 IDIAI
-483 ARKVMYGYRFCLIV
+483 ARKLKYGYKHCLIV

-514 SKEDAY
+514 SNEGSY
-520 ILGQRRKGTKI
+520 ILGQKLSKGKI
-531 RIGSTKDKL
+531 KIGSTKDKIN
-540 EDLKLMYDIKE
+540 DLNFLLLDKLVL
-551 PHPYFIITNVES
+551 PYFIITNVES
-563 FRDKNIADTISD
+563 FRDKNIADLIQQ
-575 LCKKGIIGMCAADE
+575 LCKKGIINMCAADE

-597 AQQTKGFLK
+597 SQQTKGFLK
-606 CLPYCRIGMTG
+606 CLPDCRIGMTG

-698 MEGKQAVMYKEVE
+698 MEGKQSVMYKEVE

-760 LVENCTSNDEKVLIF
+760 IVENCISNDEKVIIF
-775 SNWTQITDAIC
+775 SNWTQMTSVIFD
-786 NKLKSEG
+786 
-793 HKVGVITGETPDSSR
+793 KVAKYGCGVITGETADSNR
-808 QEIVD
+808 QAIVNK
-813 VFQNSSN
+813 FQSDDT
-820 LSVLVGTIGA
+820 LKVIVGTIGA

>member
-75 IFEDKNTNIGLP
+75 IFEDKNTNIELP

-117 EQGLGKALALDTKIY
+117 EQGLGK
-132 TYPSGYKLMRDI
+132 
-144 EVGDYVYGKDGRPT
+144 
-158 RVTATY
+158 
-164 YHKDVEMYRFT
+164 
-175 FSDGISIDC
+175 
-184 CKDHLW
+184 
-190 QIHTQHGYKVVDTN
+190 
-204 WFLQK
+204 
-209 NQFGVVRKDKLFSGG
+209 
-224 SYNYYIDRCEPVQ
+224 
-237 FRFMPVDLH
+237 
-246 PYILGSLLGDGSLNG
+246 
-261 GSVNF
+261 
-266 TTKDEESVRRINE
+266 
-279 LLPEGYIL
+279 
-287 HSSASMGDISYN
+287 
-299 IVNLDNKPNP
+299 
-309 KGSNIIKMWLKDL
+309 
-322 KLMGTNSHTKFIPHI
+322 
-337 YKYNSPEIRIAVLQG
+337 
-352 LLDTDGY
+352 
-359 ATKDNLVQYTTV
+359 
-371 SKQLAEDV
+371 SKQV
-379 RFLVESLGGMCN
+379 
-391 WYEGTCGYNDKITG
+391 
-405 VAYTLTIR
+405 
-413 IDDPSK
+413 
-419 LFMLERKRSLLKPR
+419 
-433 HFKPR
+433 
-438 RQIVSIERIEN
+438 
-449 ADAKCITVDSKDHL
+449 
-463 YLAEH
+463 
-468 FVVTHNTKQI
+468 

-775 SNWTQITDAIC
+775 SNWTQMTDAIC

>member
-56 EYLINKLKEFDIKI
+56 EYLINKFKEFDIKI
-70 FGKIT
+70 CGKIT

-117 EQGLGKALALDTKIY
+117 EQGLGK
-132 TYPSGYKLMRDI
+132 
-144 EVGDYVYGKDGRPT
+144 
-158 RVTATY
+158 
-164 YHKDVEMYRFT
+164 
-175 FSDGISIDC
+175 
-184 CKDHLW
+184 
-190 QIHTQHGYKVVDTN
+190 
-204 WFLQK
+204 
-209 NQFGVVRKDKLFSGG
+209 
-224 SYNYYIDRCEPVQ
+224 
-237 FRFMPVDLH
+237 
-246 PYILGSLLGDGSLNG
+246 
-261 GSVNF
+261 
-266 TTKDEESVRRINE
+266 
-279 LLPEGYIL
+279 
-287 HSSASMGDISYN
+287 
-299 IVNLDNKPNP
+299 
-309 KGSNIIKMWLKDL
+309 
-322 KLMGTNSHTKFIPHI
+322 
-337 YKYNSPEIRIAVLQG
+337 
-352 LLDTDGY
+352 
-359 ATKDNLVQYTTV
+359 
-371 SKQLAEDV
+371 SKQV
-379 RFLVESLGGMCN
+379 
-391 WYEGTCGYNDKITG
+391 
-405 VAYTLTIR
+405 
-413 IDDPSK
+413 
-419 LFMLERKRSLLKPR
+419 
-433 HFKPR
+433 
-438 RQIVSIERIEN
+438 
-449 ADAKCITVDSKDHL
+449 
-463 YLAEH
+463 
-468 FVVTHNTKQI
+468 

-686 LPEKI
+686 LPEKV
-691 YVDDIVE
+691 YVDDVVE
-698 MEGKQAVMYKEVE
+698 MNGKQAVMYKEVE

-751 SAKLDRMEE
+751 SAKLDRMGEI
-760 LVENCTSNDEKVLIF
+760 VENCISNDEKVIIF
-775 SNWTQITDAIC
+775 SNWTQMTDAIC
-786 NKLKSEG
+786 NKLKSVG
-793 HKVGVITGETPDSSR
+793 YKVGVITGETPDSLR

-813 VFQNSSN
+813 VFQNSSD
-820 LSVLVGTIGA
+820 LKILVGTIGA

-842 VIFVDEPW
+842 VIFLDEPW

-908 KNEVFDYLLNG
+908 KNEVFNYLLNG

>member
-70 FGKIT
+70 CGKIT

-117 EQGLGKALALDTKIY
+117 EQGLGK
-132 TYPSGYKLMRDI
+132 
-144 EVGDYVYGKDGRPT
+144 
-158 RVTATY
+158 
-164 YHKDVEMYRFT
+164 
-175 FSDGISIDC
+175 
-184 CKDHLW
+184 
-190 QIHTQHGYKVVDTN
+190 
-204 WFLQK
+204 
-209 NQFGVVRKDKLFSGG
+209 
-224 SYNYYIDRCEPVQ
+224 
-237 FRFMPVDLH
+237 
-246 PYILGSLLGDGSLNG
+246 
-261 GSVNF
+261 
-266 TTKDEESVRRINE
+266 
-279 LLPEGYIL
+279 
-287 HSSASMGDISYN
+287 
-299 IVNLDNKPNP
+299 
-309 KGSNIIKMWLKDL
+309 
-322 KLMGTNSHTKFIPHI
+322 
-337 YKYNSPEIRIAVLQG
+337 
-352 LLDTDGY
+352 
-359 ATKDNLVQYTTV
+359 
-371 SKQLAEDV
+371 SKQV
-379 RFLVESLGGMCN
+379 
-391 WYEGTCGYNDKITG
+391 
-405 VAYTLTIR
+405 
-413 IDDPSK
+413 
-419 LFMLERKRSLLKPR
+419 
-433 HFKPR
+433 
-438 RQIVSIERIEN
+438 
-449 ADAKCITVDSKDHL
+449 
-463 YLAEH
+463 
-468 FVVTHNTKQI
+468 

-636 ESHAFYS
+636 ENHAFYS

-691 YVDDIVE
+691 YVDDVVE
-698 MEGKQAVMYKEVE
+698 MDGKQAVMYKEVE

-738 TGYPGILSDEITE
+738 TGYPGILSETITE

-760 LVENCTSNDEKVLIF
+760 LVENCTSNYEKVIIF
-775 SNWTQITDAIC
+775 SNWTQMTDAIC
-786 NKLKSEG
+786 NKLKSAG
-793 HKVGVITGETPDSSR
+793 YKVGVITGETPDSSR

-813 VFQNSSN
+813 VFQNSSD

>member
-70 FGKIT
+70 CGKIT

-117 EQGLGKALALDTKIY
+117 EQGLGK
-132 TYPSGYKLMRDI
+132 
-144 EVGDYVYGKDGRPT
+144 
-158 RVTATY
+158 
-164 YHKDVEMYRFT
+164 
-175 FSDGISIDC
+175 
-184 CKDHLW
+184 
-190 QIHTQHGYKVVDTN
+190 
-204 WFLQK
+204 
-209 NQFGVVRKDKLFSGG
+209 
-224 SYNYYIDRCEPVQ
+224 
-237 FRFMPVDLH
+237 
-246 PYILGSLLGDGSLNG
+246 
-261 GSVNF
+261 
-266 TTKDEESVRRINE
+266 
-279 LLPEGYIL
+279 
-287 HSSASMGDISYN
+287 
-299 IVNLDNKPNP
+299 
-309 KGSNIIKMWLKDL
+309 
-322 KLMGTNSHTKFIPHI
+322 
-337 YKYNSPEIRIAVLQG
+337 
-352 LLDTDGY
+352 
-359 ATKDNLVQYTTV
+359 
-371 SKQLAEDV
+371 SKQV
-379 RFLVESLGGMCN
+379 
-391 WYEGTCGYNDKITG
+391 
-405 VAYTLTIR
+405 
-413 IDDPSK
+413 
-419 LFMLERKRSLLKPR
+419 
-433 HFKPR
+433 
-438 RQIVSIERIEN
+438 
-449 ADAKCITVDSKDHL
+449 
-463 YLAEH
+463 
-468 FVVTHNTKQI
+468 

-775 SNWTQITDAIC
+775 SNWTQMTDAIC

-813 VFQNSSN
+813 VFQNSSD
-820 LSVLVGTIGA
+820 LKILVGTIGA

-842 VIFVDEPW
+842 VIFLDEPW

>member
-70 FGKIT
+70 CGKLT
-75 IFEDKNTNIGLP
+75 IFEDKNTNICLP

-117 EQGLGKALALDTKIY
+117 EQGLGK
-132 TYPSGYKLMRDI
+132 
-144 EVGDYVYGKDGRPT
+144 
-158 RVTATY
+158 
-164 YHKDVEMYRFT
+164 
-175 FSDGISIDC
+175 
-184 CKDHLW
+184 
-190 QIHTQHGYKVVDTN
+190 
-204 WFLQK
+204 
-209 NQFGVVRKDKLFSGG
+209 
-224 SYNYYIDRCEPVQ
+224 
-237 FRFMPVDLH
+237 
-246 PYILGSLLGDGSLNG
+246 
-261 GSVNF
+261 
-266 TTKDEESVRRINE
+266 
-279 LLPEGYIL
+279 
-287 HSSASMGDISYN
+287 
-299 IVNLDNKPNP
+299 
-309 KGSNIIKMWLKDL
+309 
-322 KLMGTNSHTKFIPHI
+322 
-337 YKYNSPEIRIAVLQG
+337 
-352 LLDTDGY
+352 
-359 ATKDNLVQYTTV
+359 
-371 SKQLAEDV
+371 SKQ
-379 RFLVESLGGMCN
+379 
-391 WYEGTCGYNDKITG
+391 T
-405 VAYTLTIR
+405 
-413 IDDPSK
+413 
-419 LFMLERKRSLLKPR
+419 
-433 HFKPR
+433 
-438 RQIVSIERIEN
+438 
-449 ADAKCITVDSKDHL
+449 
-463 YLAEH
+463 
-468 FVVTHNTKQI
+468 

-483 ARKVMYGYRFCLIV
+483 ARKIIYGYKFCLIV

-505 NWVNEIHTH
+505 NWVNEIRTH
-514 SKEDAY
+514 SNEDVY

-531 RIGSTKDKL
+531 IIGSTKDKL
-540 EDLKLMYDIKE
+540 EDLKLMYNIGE

-606 CLPYCRIGMTG
+606 CLPDCRIGMTG

-760 LVENCTSNDEKVLIF
+760 IVENCISNDEKVIIF
-775 SNWTQITDAIC
+775 SNWTQMTSVIFD
-786 NKLKSEG
+786 
-793 HKVGVITGETPDSSR
+793 KVAKYGCGVITGETADSNR
-808 QEIVD
+808 QAIVNK
-813 VFQNSSN
+813 FQSDDT
-820 LSVLVGTIGA
+820 LKVIVGTIGA